1 MVISMVMSIV
11 FAADVDLNSVTM
23 LQPRF
28 DKVTKNDKVTEQI
41 R

>member
-1 MVISMVMSIV
+1 MVISMV

-23 LQPRF
+23 LQPQF